1 MQKEDGLRKR
11 KTTDDAKQAVT
22 TDKPDV
28 EDTKKAPK
36 LAPITWSI
44 WIPIVL
50 TLVVSLAIVVIVEDL
65 PPAMTADPTSPFDST
80 SVSRVRTDMTSIT
93 NLGCR
98 TVGSHANEELA
109 VDMITGMLSKI
120 QSKAHESVVFEI
132 AKQSVSGAFNMDFLG
147 GATNVYQDVTN
158 VMCR

>member
-1 MQKEDGLRKR
+1 MRKR
-11 KTTDDAKQAVT
+11 KTTDDTKQTAAAVDGPEA
-22 TDKPDV
+22 DK
-28 EDTKKAPK
+28 TQKTPK

-50 TLVVSLAIVVIVEDL
+50 TLIASLAIVLVVEGL
-65 PPAMTADPTSPFDST
+65 PPVLTADPSSPFDSK
-80 SVSRVRTDMTSIT
+80 SVSRVRRDMTRIT
-93 NLGCR
+93 DLGCR
-98 TVGSHANEELA
+98 TVGSQANEELA
-109 VDMITGMLSKI
+109 VDMIVGMLSKI
-120 QSKAHESVVFEI
+120 QSEAHESVVFEI